1 MPVQRPYCESRS
13 LASATRSWSSSL
25 ALFSTNASA
34 RPLDPRLGGMGKL
47 RTKVPTDCAVE
58 VPPVGGYECQS
69 DQLFGACGIMI
80 LSVGTILKL
89 TLEVEKV
96 TEATSF
102 LRHSTE
108 SQF

>member
-47 RTKVPTDCAVE
+47 RTKVTREAERSLQTPFRELSRGCLISELLMVHYCTPTFH
-58 VPPVGGYECQS
+58 S
-69 DQLFGACGIMI
+69 ILHSFIM
-80 LSVGTILKL
+80 
-89 TLEVEKV
+89 
-96 TEATSF
+96 F
-102 LRHSTE
+102 Y
-108 SQF
+108 